1 LRLFPRDL
9 PRLTVDPKHEFVFPL
24 TSIGSPMAWSTKGAR
39 GSAVS
44 RRNFELKTG
53 AVVVCARNERSTGCW
68 CIERTDAVSRPRGSV
83 PRGKSVCLTW
93 RNAGEAEIADF
104 SRWWLAESRPVRVQ
118 PRPRSLDLLGVAIIP
133 KHIRT
138 GRGLGVSGRRRGPRG
153 SALRR
158 TRSKR
163 SAAIW
168 TRGSRTPGRPILP
181 RMHTSGWA
189 NGFGYASTSIA
200 CLIGCRERH
209 GVRYDDA
216 QPRS

>member
-118 PRPRSLDLLGVAIIP
+118 PLRGVSTCSAWQSFPSTSARAEVLACLDEGAGLAVRLCDALVRSAVL
-133 KHIRT
+133 RF
-138 GRGLGVSGRRRGPRG
+138 GLGAREHPADRYFRACTRAGGRTVSATPVH
-153 SALRR
+153 
-158 TRSKR
+158 RSR
-163 SAAIW
+163 
-168 TRGSRTPGRPILP
+168 
-181 RMHTSGWA
+181 
-189 NGFGYASTSIA
+189 
-200 CLIGCRERH
+200 
-209 GVRYDDA
+209 V
-216 QPRS
+216 